1 MTAKTGNIIF
11 FLLLSSGFTFTQNT
25 DNKKPL
31 SSILLNHEKSHAI
44 KFSFSDADIKNIFI
58 KEPPE
63 KTTVTELLSFLNKK
77 TFLQF
82 NTLDHRYITVS
93 FLNKTVSICGT
104 ILDYTLSKPL
114 LLAAIKVN
122 GYPIGT
128 TTNNRGVF
136 LIIKIR
142 VIMVLK
148 KFGKLKFFRVM
159 KF

>member
-58 KEPPE
+58 EEPPE

-77 TFLQF
+77 
-82 NTLDHRYITVS
+82 
-93 FLNKTVSICGT
+93 
-104 ILDYTLSKPL
+104 
-114 LLAAIKVN
+114 
-122 GYPIGT
+122 
-128 TTNNRGVF
+128 
-136 LIIKIR
+136 
-142 VIMVLK
+142 
-148 KFGKLKFFRVM
+148 
-159 KF
+159 